1 MQNIMFFNISLYE
14 AIFYFSI
21 YAFLGWCL
29 EVAYAAFK
37 TGGFVNR
44 GFLNGPVCPIYGFG
58 IVMIIIILDPI
69 RNNLVLLFI
78 FAAIITSALE
88 YLTGFVLQ
96 KAFHHRWW
104 DYSNV
109 PFNINGYICPQFS
122 LIWGAAGVFVIKV
135 VHPVIY
141 DIVNLLPRLAG
152 NIILAVIVIS
162 FLIDLCSA
170 VQTVL
175 KFNRRLKMIDEIS
188 NKMRSSSD
196 ALAEEISKNTI
207 ELKKIYN
214 EDSVEFKKKHEAQIL
229 EIKSKYESELMKLKE
244 SYAKITAPRSILHR
258 RIIKAFPNIKST
270 NYFEA
275 LEKLKDIVLK

>member
-1 MQNIMFFNISLYE
+1 MQNIMFFNISFYE

-69 RNNLVLLFI
+69 RDNLLLLFI
-78 FAAIITSALE
+78 FAAIITSILE

-96 KAFHHRWW
+96 KVFHHRWW
-104 DYSNV
+104 DYSGV
-109 PFNINGYICPQFS
+109 PLNINGYICPQFS

-135 VHPVIY
+135 IHPVVN
-141 DIVNLLPRLAG
+141 DMVNLLPYLGG

-162 FLIDLCSA
+162 FLIDLCAA

-188 NKMRSSSD
+188 HKMRRSSD
-196 ALAEEISKNTI
+196 VLAEEISKNTI
-207 ELKKIYN
+207 ELKEIYD
-214 EDSVEFKKKHEAQIL
+214 EDSIEFKKKHEAQLL
-229 EIKSKYESELMKLKE
+229 EIKNKYGNEIIKLRE
-244 SYAKITAPRSILHR
+244 SYAKITAPKSIFYR
-258 RIIKAFPNIKST
+258 RIIKAFPNIKSI
-270 NYFEA
+270 NHFEA
-275 LEKLKDIVLK
+275 LEKLKNIVLK